1 MIFNFRTMVFL
12 LRTVYKKTDFNR
24 TSFIFGAETNCRVRR
39 MTKHW
44 VTNCQMRRMT
54 KLQVMHRICRRN
66 NNIQKYC
73 RVHWINIGYELP
85 WSCSLVFNH
94 SNLFSISTLQDFNMF
109 RIILSQHLRF
119 NICLWYDNVKRF
131 LPLFFGSK
139 NSTCAPYKLKRFC
152 EFFCSCWIRRHVKFK
167 LFNWISSRK
176 RKDCE
181 TVLACSYGAQE
192 ESFQQKRDSKSHYT
206 VPLSM
211 HPLL

>member
-12 LRTVYKKTDFNR
+12 LRTVYKKLISTELLLFLVPR
-24 TSFIFGAETNCRVRR
+24 RIVGCAEWRNIGSQIVRCAEWR
-39 MTKHW
+39 NFRSCTE
-44 VTNCQMRRMT
+44 
-54 KLQVMHRICRRN
+54 CRRN

-94 SNLFSISTLQDFNMF
+94 SNLFSISTLQDFNLF

-139 NSTCAPYKLKRFC
+139 NSTCAPYKLKRFS
-152 EFFCSCWIRRHVKFK
+152 EFFCSFWIRRHVKFK